1 MTRVLVSG
9 AHGRTGRAVVTA
21 LARPAP
27 GMGEPATVRAFLRN
41 PAQQAAVGALGAAEA
56 AVGDMTDRASI
67 ARALEGCDALVHI
80 GPPMHPL
87 EREMTGN
94 FIEAAR
100 DAGLRHFVYYS
111 VLQPLRREI
120 RHHRLK
126 LEAEEDLVESGL
138 TYTILQP
145 SRYMQHLDP
154 MWKSVMADGVHSM
167 PFSTVVRFNVVDLL
181 DLAEAVARVVLESAA
196 GAPEPARHHFATY
209 ELAGP
214 EALNQDDMARIIA
227 EVTGRPVVARAL
239 PIEQMQAKARA
250 AGASDDRVAQMTA
263 MNRHY
268 DGHGM
273 RGNPRVLAM
282 LLGREP
288 ADFRAYVTR
297 LRDTSR
303 PSG

>member
-9 AHGRTGRAVVTA
+9 AHGRTGRAVVHA
-21 LARPAP
+21 LARPAE
-27 GMGEPATVRAFLRN
+27 GVGAPATVRAFVRN
-41 PAQQAAVGALGAAEA
+41 PSQREAVESFGAAETA
-56 AVGDMTDRASI
+56 LGDMTDRASI

-94 FIEAAR
+94 FIAAAR

-138 TYTILQP
+138 TYTIVQP

-154 MWKSVMADGVHSM
+154 IWKSVLAEGVHAM
-167 PFSTVVRFNVVDLL
+167 PFSTEVRFNVVDLL

-196 GAPEPARHHFATY
+196 GASRPGRHHFATY

-214 EALNQDDMARIIA
+214 EALSQDDMARIIS
-227 EVTGRPVVARAL
+227 EVTGRSVVARAL
-239 PIEQMQAKARA
+239 PIAEMQAKARA
-250 AGASDDRVAQMTA
+250 AGASDDRVEQMTA
-263 MNRHY
+263 MNQHY

-288 ADFRAYVTR
+288 ADFRGHVRR
-297 LRDTSR
+297 LWEASR
-303 PSG
+303 PGA

>member
-9 AHGRTGRAVVTA
+9 AHGRTGRAVVGA
-21 LARPAP
+21 LAGA
-27 GMGEPATVRAFLRN
+27 AQVRAFLRN
-41 PAQQAAVGALGAAEA
+41 PAQQAAVEALGAAGTA
-56 AVGDMTDRASI
+56 IGDMTDRASI
-67 ARALEGCDALVHI
+67 VRALEGCDALVHI

-87 EREMTGN
+87 EREMTGH
-94 FIEAAR
+94 FIAA
-100 DAGLRHFVYYS
+100 ALEVGLPHFVYYS

-138 TYTILQP
+138 TYTIVQP

-154 MWKSVMADGVHSM
+154 IWKSVLAEGVHSM
-167 PFSTVVRFNVVDLL
+167 PFSTAVRFNVADLR

-196 GAPEPARHHFATY
+196 GAAQPGCHHFATY

-214 EALNQDDMARIIA
+214 EALSQDDMARIIT
-227 EVTGRPVVARAL
+227 EVTGQPVVARAL
-239 PIEQMQAKARA
+239 PIAEMQAKARA
-250 AGASDDRVAQMTA
+250 AGASDDRIAQMTA
-263 MNRHY
+263 MNQHY

-288 ADFRAYVTR
+288 TGFRAYVRR
-297 LRDTSR
+297 LWEAGR
-303 PSG
+303 PAA

>member
-1 MTRVLVSG
+1 VVS
-9 AHGRTGRAVVTA
+9 A
-21 LARPAP
+21 LASAP
-27 GMGEPATVRAFLRN
+27 TGAGARATVRAFLRS
-41 PAQQAAVGALGAAEA
+41 PAQASAVLGFGAAETA
-56 AVGDMTDRASI
+56 IGDMTDRASI

-87 EREMTGN
+87 EREMTGH
-94 FIEAAR
+94 FIAAAR

-138 TYTILQP
+138 SYTIVQP

-154 MWKSVMADGVHSM
+154 IWKAVLANGVHAM
-167 PFSTVVRFNVVDLL
+167 PFSTAVHFNVVDLR
-181 DLAEAVARVVLESAA
+181 DLAEAVARVVLESAE
-196 GAPEPARHHFATY
+196 GAAQPGRHHFATY

-214 EALNQDDMARIIA
+214 EALSQDNMARIIS
-227 EVTGRPVVARAL
+227 EVTGRAVVARAL
-239 PIEQMQAKARA
+239 PIEEMQAKARA
-250 AGASDDRVAQMTA
+250 SGASDDRVAQMTA
-263 MNRHY
+263 MNQHY

-288 ADFRAYVTR
+288 SDFRSYVRR
-297 LRDTSR
+297 LWEASR
-303 PSG
+303 ADA

>member
-1 MTRVLVSG
+1 MTKVLVSG
-9 AHGRTGRAVVTA
+9 AHGRTGRAVVGA
-21 LARPAP
+21 LACAAAAGGGVR
-27 GMGEPATVRAFLRN
+27 VRAFLRN
-41 PAQQAAVGALGAAEA
+41 PAQQPAVESFGAAEVA
-56 AVGDMTDRASI
+56 LGDMTDLASI

-94 FIEAAR
+94 FIAAAR
-100 DAGLRHFVYYS
+100 EAGLPHFVYYS

-154 MWKSVMADGVHSM
+154 IWKAVLAEGVHAM
-167 PFSTVVRFNVVDLL
+167 PFSTSVQFNVADLR
-181 DLAEAVARVVLESAA
+181 DLAEAVARVVLESRA
-196 GAPEPARHHFATY
+196 GAPSPGRHHFATY

-214 EALNQDDMARIIA
+214 EALSQDDMARIIS
-227 EVTGRPVVARAL
+227 EVTGRAVVARAL
-239 PIEQMQAKARA
+239 PLDEMQARARA

-288 ADFRAYVTR
+288 ADFRSHVRR
-297 LRDTSR
+297 LWEASR
-303 PSG
+303 ASG

>member
-9 AHGRTGRAVVTA
+9 AHGRTGRAVVGA
-21 LARPAP
+21 LARPAD
-27 GMGEPATVRAFLRN
+27 GVGAPATVRACLPN
-41 PAQQAAVGALGAAEA
+41 PAQRAAVEACGAAETA
-56 AVGDMTDRASI
+56 LGDRTDRASI

-87 EREMTGN
+87 EREMTGH
-94 FIEAAR
+94 FIAAAR
-100 DAGLRHFVYYS
+100 EAGLRHFVYYS

-138 TYTILQP
+138 AYTIVQP

-154 MWKSVMADGVHSM
+154 IWKAVMADGVHSM
-167 PFSTVVRFNVVDLL
+167 PFSTAVRFNVVDLL

-196 GAPEPARHHFATY
+196 GAPEPGRHHFATY

-214 EALNQDDMARIIA
+214 EALSQDDMARIIS
-227 EVTGRPVVARAL
+227 EVTGRTVVARAL
-239 PIEQMQAKARA
+239 PIGQMQAKARA
-250 AGASDDRVAQMTA
+250 AGASEDRVAQMTA
-263 MNRHY
+263 MNQHY

-288 ADFRAYVTR
+288 ADFRSHVRR
-297 LRDTSR
+297 LREAS
-303 PSG
+303 PPAA